1 MDMPRLSKSV
11 RRVTVLQKDAATGAV
26 SPVVVFRKGRKTKK
40 QTAYVKPFEKF
51 GRSMVKASDTAT
63 GEYLRRHK
71 KSNKKH
77 RDGWIR
83 DAATN
88 LVRANAK
95 GAKKLKVS
103 QFLGM

>member
-11 RRVTVLQKDAATGAV
+11 RRVTVLQPDANGIVA
-26 SPVVVFRKGRKTKK
+26 PVVVFRRDRKKKK
-40 QTAYVKPFEKF
+40 QSAYVKPFEQF
-51 GRSMVKASDTAT
+51 GRSLVEVSDTTT
-63 GEYLRRHK
+63 GDYLRRHK
-71 KSNKKH
+71 KSNRKH

-88 LVRANAK
+88 LMRANSK
-95 GAKKLKVS
+95 GAKKLRVS

>member
-11 RRVTVLQKDAATGAV
+11 RRVTVLQPDANGVVA
-26 SPVVVFRKGRKTKK
+26 PVVVFRRDRKKKK
-40 QTAYVKPFEKF
+40 QSAYVKPFEQF
-51 GRSMVKASDTAT
+51 GRSLVKASDTTT
-63 GEYLRRHK
+63 GDYLRRHK
-71 KSNKKH
+71 KSNRKH

-88 LVRANAK
+88 LVRANSK
-95 GAKKLKVS
+95 GAKKLRVS

>member
-11 RRVTVLQKDAATGAV
+11 RRVTVLHKDGNGAV
-26 SPVVVFRKGRKTKK
+26 SPVVVFSRDRKKKK
-40 QTAYVKPFEKF
+40 QTAYIKPFEQF
-51 GRSMVKASDTAT
+51 GRALVEMSDAAT
-63 GEYLRRHK
+63 SDYLRRHK
-71 KSNKKH
+71 KSNRKH

-88 LVRANAK
+88 VVRANAK
-95 GAKKLKVS
+95 GAKKLRVS

>member
-11 RRVTVLQKDAATGAV
+11 RRVTVLQRDASGAV
-26 SPVVVFRKGRKTKK
+26 SPVVVFRRERKTKK
-40 QTAYVKPFEKF
+40 QTAFIKPFEQF
-51 GRSMVKASDTAT
+51 GRSVVKVSDTAT

-71 KSNKKH
+71 KSNRKH

-88 LVRANAK
+88 LVHANAK
-95 GAKKLKVS
+95 GAKKLRVS

>member
-11 RRVTVLQKDAATGAV
+11 RRVTVLHKDANGAV
-26 SPVVVFRKGRKTKK
+26 SPVVLFRRGRKKKK
-40 QTAYVKPFEKF
+40 QTAYVKPFEEF
-51 GRSMVKASDTAT
+51 GRSLVKMSDTT
-63 GEYLRRHK
+63 TSDYLKRHK
-71 KSNKKH
+71 KSNRKH

-88 LVRANAK
+88 IVRANSK
-95 GAKKLKVS
+95 GAKKLRVS